1 MTEPTHA
8 DRLSTIDLAD
18 FRTAL
23 DSLSIELVRLSALE
37 REGGTNSGPSL
48 TFAPRFA
55 DVTVHGRLPQQLS
68 AVNRAR
74 ARLDEGTF
82 GFCEVCSKQ
91 IAIGRLEVIPWA
103 ETCVTCS

>member
-1 MTEPTHA
+1 MTESTHS
-8 DRLSTIDLAD
+8 DRLSDIDLTD

-23 DSLSIELVRLSALE
+23 DSLSIELQRLSALE

-48 TFAPRFA
+48 TFEPRFA

-74 ARLDEGTF
+74 TRLDDGTF
-82 GFCEVCSKQ
+82 GICEVCSNQ
-91 IAIGRLEVIPWA
+91 IAVGRLEVIPWA
-103 ETCVTCS
+103 ETCVHCS

>member
-1 MTEPTHA
+1 MTESTHS
-8 DRLSTIDLAD
+8 DRLSDIDLAD

-23 DSLSIELVRLSALE
+23 DSLSIELERLTTLE
-37 REGGTNSGPSL
+37 REGGTNSGPTL

-74 ARLDEGTF
+74 TRLDEGRF
-82 GFCEVCSKQ
+82 GACEVCGKQ
-91 IAIGRLEVIPWA
+91 IAVGRLEVIPWA
-103 ETCVTCS
+103 DTCVGCS

>member
-1 MTEPTHA
+1 MTEPTLT
-8 DRLSTIDLAD
+8 DRLSDNDLTD
-18 FRTAL
+18 FRIAL
-23 DSLSIELVRLSALE
+23 DSLSMELERLTALE

-48 TFAPRFA
+48 TFAPRFT

-74 ARLDEGTF
+74 TRLDEGTF
-82 GFCEVCSKQ
+82 GSCEVCSKQ
-91 IAIGRLEVIPWA
+91 IAVGRLEVIPWA